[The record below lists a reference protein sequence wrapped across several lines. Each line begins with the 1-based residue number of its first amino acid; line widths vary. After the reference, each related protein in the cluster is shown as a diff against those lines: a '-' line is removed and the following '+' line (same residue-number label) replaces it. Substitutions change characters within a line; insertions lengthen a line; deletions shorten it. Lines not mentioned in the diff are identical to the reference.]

1 MISPA
6 EAKYLCDHEGL
17 NEIFDGLERDALELC
32 VNCPVGDDETRREAT
47 GEVRAIRS
55 VRRKLK
61 ALLAKTTPRTGA
73 VV

>member
-1 MISPA
+1 MSG
-6 EAKYLCDHEGL
+6 EAQYLSDNETL
-17 NEIFDGLERDALELC
+17 NKIFDDLERDAIEIC
-32 VNCPVGDDETRREAT
+32 VNCPISDDETRRNAS

-61 ALLAKTTPRTGA
+61 ALCAKTNPRTGA

>member
-1 MISPA
+1 MTG
-6 EAKYLCDHEGL
+6 EAQYLHDSEL
-17 NEIFDGLERDALELC
+17 LATLFDALERDALELC
-32 VNCPVGDDETRREAT
+32 VNCPMGDDETRRIAT

-61 ALLAKTTPRTGA
+61 AMLAQTNPRAGI

>member
-1 MISPA
+1 MS
-6 EAKYLCDHEGL
+6 EGEVQYLLD
-17 NEIFDGLERDALELC
+17 NEILRDIFDGLERDAIEAAVSADTDEL
-32 VNCPVGDDETRREAT
+32 RASSL

-61 ALLAKTTPRTGA
+61 TLLSVKTNPEA

>member
-1 MISPA
+1 MNG
-6 EAKYLCDHEGL
+6 EAQYLHDSEL
-17 NEIFDGLERDALELC
+17 LKAIFDELERDAVELC
-32 VNCPVGDDETRREAT
+32 VNCPVGDDETRRAAS

-61 ALLAKTTPRTGA
+61 AMLAKTTPRTGA